1 MGCSSVSIYGKLQT
15 MAGVKMESLVIYAP
29 YIIMFIVF
37 CIQYKIFMTPA
48 DFQKE
53 KASFIQYISEH
64 YVSDNT
70 YRSNHESLQKQVT
83 QIHQDVSE
91 VKTLLISI
99 VNNQHNSRN

>member
-1 MGCSSVSIYGKLQT
+1 MDKYISKF
-15 MAGVKMESLVIYAP
+15 AP
-29 YIIMFIVF
+29 YITIFILF
-37 CIQYKIFMTPA
+37 CVQCNIFLTPA
-48 DFQKE
+48 KFQEE

-99 VNNQHNSRN
+99 VDNQRHSRN

>member
-1 MGCSSVSIYGKLQT
+1 MDKYISKF
-15 MAGVKMESLVIYAP
+15 AP
-29 YIIMFIVF
+29 YITIFILF
-37 CIQYKIFMTPA
+37 CVQCNIFLTPA
-48 DFQKE
+48 KFQEE
-53 KASFIQYISEH
+53 KALFIQYIAEH

-99 VNNQHNSRN
+99 VDNQRHSRN

>member
-1 MGCSSVSIYGKLQT
+1 
-15 MAGVKMESLVIYAP
+15 MENLIVYAP
-29 YIIMFIVF
+29 YIIMFIIF

-53 KASFIQYISEH
+53 KASFIQYIAEH
-64 YVSDNT
+64 YVSDKT
-70 YRSNHESLQKQVT
+70 YRANHTSLQEQVT

-99 VNNQHNSRN
+99 VNNQRNSRN

>member
-1 MGCSSVSIYGKLQT
+1 MDNLIV
-15 MAGVKMESLVIYAP
+15 YAP
-29 YIIMFIVF
+29 YIIMLIVF

-53 KASFIQYISEH
+53 KALFVQYISEH
-64 YVSDNT
+64 YVADKT
-70 YRSNHESLQKQVT
+70 YRENHKSLQEQVT

-99 VNNQHNSRN
+99 VDNQRHSRN